1 MFKPLAFWW
10 IQRSCWSTSQLVKAG
25 MKMPLTLATL
35 AYIWARHKWTESS
48 SIAMAIGMLG
58 ILKMR
63 QTPKGN
69 STMSED
75 TRCSAIESPFQHP
88 IDPMVDDSTYPT
100 SKTDLGFMIVMNKCK
115 PWLWSR
121 PFALLDLAWN
131 LHTLFKEPP
140 AISSWK
146 VTSSKLTVSAPQK
159 TQICVYFSRCFQ
171 VFPNS
176 EDVHLCF
183 IYPSKQTQ
191 VYCQRKGAEH
201 ANARGL
207 SIVCWEKSQL
217 KLTTVKV
224 MFW

>member
-1 MFKPLAFWW
+1 MDSTLMLGHITACQGRNEDAFNF
-10 IQRSCWSTSQLVKAG
+10 SLHLSKAQVDREQQYRDG
-25 MKMPLTLATL
+25 H
-35 AYIWARHKWTESS
+35 WHARHLEDATNAKRKFKDV
-48 SIAMAIGMLG
+48 LG
-58 ILKMR
+58 HKVFCHWI
-63 QTPKGN
+63 
-69 STMSED
+69 
-75 TRCSAIESPFQHP
+75 PFQHP